1 MTVTRSSNK
10 SRVAF
15 ADALDARSGGGI
27 SESNAL
33 RRVSSTRARNCAPSS
48 AAEAAERVDE
58 RDDEPFFAFFAIS
71 ATSVAAARSFSAD
84 SAKVDSTLRP
94 AMSRMDSLPSV
105 VAWCSAAAQ
114 ASSVRRPECARK
126 ISVTMPASSS
136 NAFSLCR
143 SE

>member
-1 MTVTRSSNK
+1 MA
-10 SRVAF
+10 RVAEGVVGP
-15 ADALDARSGGGI
+15 RSGGGI

-48 AAEAAERVDE
+48 ASTPAAGAF
-58 RDDEPFFAFFAIS
+58 DDEPFFDEPFFAAS
-71 ATSVAAARSFSAD
+71 AASVAAARSFSAD
-84 SAKVDSTLRP
+84 SAKVASTLRL
-94 AMSRMDSLPSV
+94 AKSQMDSLPSA

-114 ASSVRRPECARK
+114 ASSTRRPERARK
-126 ISVTMPASSS
+126 ISVTTPASSS